1 MQNIRRLLL
10 FVVIIVT
17 IDGLSACGTSAS
29 NTGTAT
35 GPSPTASASTPTT
48 APAQHFKV
56 GVPVKVGDTF
66 IVTLNSARTNPGSEF
81 SMPKAGNIYLV
92 NDVTLKNVS
101 AIEQNVS
108 SALQFTL
115 QDATGQKY
123 DQTFTDFAK
132 ASPDGKVGLN
142 SLLRGE
148 LVYEVP
154 KALHDFTFSFE
165 ADITSPGQTIWDIHV

>member
-1 MQNIRRLLL
+1 MQNTRRLLS
-10 FVVIIVT
+10 FIVIVITIV
-17 IDGLSACGTSAS
+17 GLVSCGSSAS
-29 NTGTAT
+29 NTGTTA
-35 GPSPTASASTPTT
+35 PPTSSSGNTPTT
-48 APAQHFKV
+48 APTQHFKV

-66 IVTLNSARTNPGSEF
+66 IVTLNSAKTNPGSEF

-92 NDVTLKNVS
+92 IDVTLKNVS

-108 SALQFTL
+108 SVLQFTL

-123 DQTFTDFAK
+123 DQTFADFAK
-132 ASPDGKVGLN
+132 ASPDGKVVPN

-154 KALHDFTFSFE
+154 KALYDFTFSFE